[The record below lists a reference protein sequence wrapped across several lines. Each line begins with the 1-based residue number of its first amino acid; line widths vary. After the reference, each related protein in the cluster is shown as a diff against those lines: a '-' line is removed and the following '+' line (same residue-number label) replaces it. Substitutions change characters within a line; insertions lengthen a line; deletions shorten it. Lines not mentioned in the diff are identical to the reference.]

1 MEGSIQKLTAIITS
15 TPTSSL
21 RLALNYNHTLSPPSI
36 HDNRTRAKLIIHV
49 SISLHDPTRNFVP
62 RVSFFP
68 ISSPIYYPYIRAY
81 TYNTQSPSFD
91 PFEARI
97 ARIASFYSNHL
108 ATLFSR
114 AFGLWSLLS
123 AIINARQIGVAVA
136 GGRRGGGLGASPA
149 EFIERMIGVARR
161 SGLTVVAFSY
171 ESKTLLKKPLL
182 DLTRRARVRVEKNAA
197 SKSRVVFTALIALF
211 RSLSCLLLLLFL
223 LLPLA

>member
-49 SISLHDPTRNFVP
+49 SISLRDPTRNFVP

-97 ARIASFYSNHL
+97 ARITSFYSNHL

-123 AIINARQIGVAVA
+123 AIINARQIGVA
-136 GGRRGGGLGASPA
+136 GGRRGSGLGASPA

-161 SGLTVVAFSY
+161 SGLTVVASSY

-211 RSLSCLLLLLFL
+211 RSLSCLHLLLLFL